1 MTAEQT
7 AMHITARQKLRT
19 IMDERFTIDC
29 VVDEYRENFEQHIK
43 GLIGSVDADVEG
55 YKDPELQ
62 RDQSVKFTWGHNHNF
77 GSFSVEGEMA
87 DRHIDILSDLFD
99 TFGFPMDLTGKKIL
113 DVGVWTG
120 GTALLFAALGAEV
133 TALEEV
139 NKYSDTV
146 NYLAA
151 AFGLSNLECIPV
163 SLYDLD
169 IHDTFDLIF
178 YSGVIYHVSDPV
190 LSLRILFNALKD
202 GGQIFVE
209 TYGIPPA
216 GQNTPVTIF
225 LGPQFFKSGTKEN
238 LDRRGWNYFV
248 PTPLALKLWIA
259 SVGFEEIKV
268 TNVDALHRIKALARR
283 IRHKDILRAGL
294 SRPSIR

>member
-1 MTAEQT
+1 MPVEKT
-7 AMHITARQKLRT
+7 AMQMATRQKLKT

-29 VVDEYRENFEQHIK
+29 VLDEFKDNFEQHIK
-43 GLIGSVDADVEG
+43 GLIGSVDSDMEG
-55 YKDPELQ
+55 YKDPDLQ
-62 RDQSVKFTWGHNHNF
+62 RDQSVKFTWGHNHDF

-87 DRHIDILSDLFD
+87 DRHIDILADLMD
-99 TFGFPMDLTGKKIL
+99 NFGLPVELTGRKVL

-139 NKYSDTV
+139 IKYSDTV
-146 NYLAA
+146 NYLAS
-151 AFGLSNLECIPV
+151 AFGLSNLQCIPI

-169 IHDTFDLIF
+169 IHDTFDYIF

-202 GGQIFVE
+202 GGRIFVE

-216 GQNTPVTIF
+216 GQNAPVTLF
-225 LGPQFFKSGTKEN
+225 LGSQFFKSGTKEN
-238 LDRRGWNYFV
+238 LNRRGWNYYV
-248 PTPLALKLWIA
+248 PTPLVLKLWIDSA
-259 SVGFEEIKV
+259 GFEAVKV
-268 TNVDALHRIKALARR
+268 TNVDNLHRIKAVASR
-283 IRHKDILRAGL
+283 IQHKDILRAGL